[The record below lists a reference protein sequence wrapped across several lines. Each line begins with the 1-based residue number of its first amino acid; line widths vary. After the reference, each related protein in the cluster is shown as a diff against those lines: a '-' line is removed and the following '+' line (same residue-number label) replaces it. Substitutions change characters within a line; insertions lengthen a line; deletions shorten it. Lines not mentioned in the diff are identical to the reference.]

1 MLSAKML
8 TMTLATLAAM
18 ATTSRAQ
25 TFVYEFDPQWAGGVK
40 GAIKVNYPSPTNY
53 PTKAD
58 ISANLDF
65 SQVDVAA
72 LKKLD
77 GNCTTEPTE
86 YKWHIHVKWN
96 STKSSDSF
104 AQCSK
109 AATSN
114 HYDPL
119 YACGPNSEFAET
131 PACLPKIASYACSP
145 ANYLANPGVCEKGD
159 LAGKLG
165 DFKLDSHKQ
174 VSGHWTDDHYPLVSE
189 NTPQWNI
196 ILHAVCDNKA
206 TPRLACALGKRTD
219 DYGYDNDYDYDYGND
234 YDYDSDDDKTPTY
247 TPAMPTPAP
256 TYGHKGWRVKVS
268 THSS

>member
-131 PACLPKIASYACSP
+131 PACCPRSRPRRLQAR
-145 ANYLANPGVCEKGD
+145 
-159 LAGKLG
+159 
-165 DFKLDSHKQ
+165 FHKQ

-234 YDYDSDDDKTPTY
+234 YDYDSDDDKTSTY

-256 TYGHKGWRVKVS
+256 TYGHKGWKVKVS

>member
-1 MLSAKML
+1 MLSAK
-8 TMTLATLAAM
+8 TLVATLTTFSAM
-18 ATTSRAQ
+18 AMISSAQ

-40 GAIKVNYPSPTNY
+40 GAIKVNYPSPSDC

-72 LKKLD
+72 LKKID
-77 GNCTTEPTE
+77 GNCTTEPTA

-96 STKSSDSF
+96 STKTSDSL

-109 AATSN
+109 VATSN

-119 YACGPNSEFAET
+119 LACGPNSEFAET
-131 PACLPKIASYACSP
+131 PAYRVVRVLARHYS
-145 ANYLANPGVCEKGD
+145 ANPAVCEKGD
-159 LAGKLG
+159 LSGKIG
-165 DFKLDSHKQ
+165 DFKLDTHKQ
-174 VSGHWTDDHYPLVSE
+174 VSGQWTDDHYPLVSE

-219 DYGYDNDYDYDYGND
+219 DYGYG
-234 YDYDSDDDKTPTY
+234 SDGKTPAY
-247 TPAMPTPAP
+247 TPAATTPAPAVATPAP
-256 TYGHKGWRVKVS
+256 TYSHKGWKVK
-268 THSS
+268 